1 MNTNFINK
9 NNSVTTTSIIKKKLN
24 AVNDNEKKMKIEN
37 NNDLEMELN
46 NMDKLVKIIADSM
59 REYGRNINNIEN
71 LLDFLTG
78 SNSTIQPRV
87 LYILDGN
94 DVFISEPSNTSN
106 PPIIIKNM
114 SYKNV
119 LQNNNRPSDVSSF
132 STSSSTSSSSSSSS
146 SSLPENSPNSD
157 CATRSHIVIQL
168 VDRML
173 RRSGTVAFLNVITS
187 KSPFFSLLSHEHEK
201 KIKLL
206 PFNDDNSAEYFMRIS
221 PPNFLKLSQE
231 KNITSSSLILS
242 YSQMKFLIS
251 LHGNPRAIGLFVS
264 FISHCYDTNN
274 SNLPVRD
281 NEYWIGA
288 ANDIYQKVI
297 LEKYKEDLTEKNASK
312 DHIQMD
318 RNGDI
323 ELMNEKDKDKENE
336 KEKDKCYDFNDT
348 PGFESKSNNRNK
360 INFGLLSSQ
369 LPTNTHMN
377 TNINTNTNTGV
388 YTRKVPIVAPDSTL
402 FLSSLPLPPPSS
414 LLSLNRSKVVA
425 NAFLLTV
432 PTSCNVSK
440 SDLDLYIHLWADLTA
455 SSMKPHTP
463 RTYIEWSNFA
473 PKFENLLFSIL
484 SSKIEKK
491 KLLKDSKIQNPQ
503 KLIEKNNL
511 IRKLSESDFNF
522 LKQKIKLVSL
532 SSVALSTSTFA
543 TSTATTTSNSS
554 TLSLKLMKNNGN
566 IEDDKKL
573 VLSLSSYKIFL
584 SWWLPLLI
592 TLRKIKYEFCC
603 VLNPLNLQPQQSTL
617 INNSNIFIKASGS
630 DFTPCPKPSPLVFGF
645 IDRAKAVEI
654 LKTGAIKISD
664 PGAYS
669 ISHCTVLCYTAVN
682 CIVLYCI
689 VLYCIVLYCT
699 ALNCIILHCTV
710 LHCTILYSTV
720 LYCITWYRSSIQ
732 FSVV

>member
-1 MNTNFINK
+1 M
-9 NNSVTTTSIIKKKLN
+9 IKKKLN

-146 SSLPENSPNSD
+146 SLPENSPNSD

-173 RRSGTVAFLNVITS
+173 RRSGTVAFLNIMTS
-187 KSPFFSLLSHEHEK
+187 KTPFFSLLSHEHEK

-221 PPNFLKLSQE
+221 PPNYLKLSQE
-231 KNITSSSLILS
+231 KNIASSSLILL

-281 NEYWIGA
+281 NEYWIGC

-297 LEKYKEDLTEKNASK
+297 LEKYKEDLTEKNVSK
-312 DHIQMD
+312 DHIRID
-318 RNGDI
+318 RNDDI
-323 ELMNEKDKDKENE
+323 EIINEKDRDKENVKEKEKE

-348 PGFESKSNNRNK
+348 PGFESKSNNKNQ

-369 LPTNTHMN
+369 LPTNTNMNTSTNMN
-377 TNINTNTNTGV
+377 TNTSTSLHTS
-388 YTRKVPIVAPDSTL
+388 KFPIVAPDSTL

-414 LLSLNRSKVVA
+414 VLSLNRSKVVA
-425 NAFLLTV
+425 NAFLLSV
-432 PTSCNVSK
+432 NK
-440 SDLDLYIHLWADLTA
+440 SY
-455 SSMKPHTP
+455 
-463 RTYIEWSNFA
+463 F
-473 PKFENLLFSIL
+473 
-484 SSKIEKK
+484 
-491 KLLKDSKIQNPQ
+491 
-503 KLIEKNNL
+503 
-511 IRKLSESDFNF
+511 
-522 LKQKIKLVSL
+522 
-532 SSVALSTSTFA
+532 
-543 TSTATTTSNSS
+543 
-554 TLSLKLMKNNGN
+554 
-566 IEDDKKL
+566 
-573 VLSLSSYKIFL
+573 
-584 SWWLPLLI
+584 
-592 TLRKIKYEFCC
+592 
-603 VLNPLNLQPQQSTL
+603 
-617 INNSNIFIKASGS
+617 
-630 DFTPCPKPSPLVFGF
+630 
-645 IDRAKAVEI
+645 
-654 LKTGAIKISD
+654 
-664 PGAYS
+664 
-669 ISHCTVLCYTAVN
+669 
-682 CIVLYCI
+682 
-689 VLYCIVLYCT
+689 
-699 ALNCIILHCTV
+699 
-710 LHCTILYSTV
+710 
-720 LYCITWYRSSIQ
+720 
-732 FSVV
+732 